1 MLAVMLSALCGYM
14 PDDGTQGYTPYF
26 YKMDVPVRVKNTISY
41 GRAWQLLRSRGAG
54 SNATGPCD
62 PFQLASSCNA
72 STTHAV
78 PENVGVVDRDDIDA
92 MPHADR
98 TVLCDATAPP
108 PLSTPPPRSA
118 ILLVMHPEQRY
129 MRFPIGTCT
138 ACLRR

>member
-72 STTHAV
+72 RRQRQVLVDLNSSSPICLANARLTTI
-78 PENVGVVDRDDIDA
+78 P
-92 MPHADR
+92 
-98 TVLCDATAPP
+98 
-108 PLSTPPPRSA
+108 
-118 ILLVMHPEQRY
+118 MHRVS
-129 MRFPIGTCT
+129 CSV
-138 ACLRR
+138 